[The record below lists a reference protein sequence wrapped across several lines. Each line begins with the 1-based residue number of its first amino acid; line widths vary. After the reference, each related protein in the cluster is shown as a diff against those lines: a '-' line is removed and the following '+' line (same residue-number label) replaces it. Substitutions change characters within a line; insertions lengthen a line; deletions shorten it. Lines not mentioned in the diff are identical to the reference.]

1 VSKAEVEL
9 RQKCLG
15 FQLDPNSIWSYPRAR
30 SICHIGIAIND
41 AMHAY
46 WANGICN
53 SEIALVN
60 AVKRH
65 THMDVSH
72 LCDAM
77 VSANWKR
84 HKPEENK
91 RWCKRL
97 WTPAL
102 FGEYE
107 YKGSATQ
114 CHALMALMRWYCE
127 TLWVHIPCLRAVAE
141 CFLALARCTDALRQ
155 GKKTHDWSDLDKGQ
169 SDHHKLFA
177 TVHPG
182 LMRPKH
188 HHRLHLSNHY
198 RKHHVSINCW
208 GIEQSHQNYKTIY
221 AVTTCNSSF
230 ELTTEERHTASSSC
244 HACCF
249 VLCSCAENIRS
260 RAETSHW
267 FLRLQRQKSKPALDY
282 KARKSVAVAACDL
295 GVSTRTQ

>member
-1 VSKAEVEL
+1 
-9 RQKCLG
+9 
-15 FQLDPNSIWSYPRAR
+15 
-30 SICHIGIAIND
+30 
-41 AMHAY
+41 M
-46 WANGICN
+46 
-53 SEIALVN
+53 
-60 AVKRH
+60 KRH
-65 THMDVSH
+65 THIDVSY

-84 HKPEENK
+84 HKPDENK
-91 RWCKRL
+91 HWCKRL

-102 FGEYE
+102 FGEHE

-127 TLWVHIPCLRAVAE
+127 TLWIHIPCLRAIAE

-155 GKKTHDWSDLDKGQ
+155 GKKTHDWSDLDKAQ

-221 AVTTCNSSF
+221 ADNLQQFLRADNGGKGIQPAAHATPAASFAAAVPRTSVRERRFHTGFSVCNGRSRSQYWITRHANQSQLPPATRDSPRELNSS
-230 ELTTEERHTASSSC
+230 
-244 HACCF
+244 
-249 VLCSCAENIRS
+249 
-260 RAETSHW
+260 
-267 FLRLQRQKSKPALDY
+267 
-282 KARKSVAVAACDL
+282 L
-295 GVSTRTQ
+295 GEKL